1 MQYIPKLPVISRSVA
16 MVLLILLVAGCSTTR
31 KSVRSP
37 EARLM
42 ESYNKWRGT
51 PYRLGGN
58 SLSGVDCSAFVQI
71 VMRDQFGVQLPRT
84 TDQQLRTGQRVRKNR
99 LRTGDLIYFRTSRT
113 TLHVGIMLDK
123 QRFIH
128 ASTSSGV
135 MISSINERYWNR
147 RYIGGRRVI

>member
-1 MQYIPKLPVISRSVA
+1 MLQLPKLPEYSRSVA
-16 MVLLILLVAGCSTTR
+16 VVMLVLFVAGCTSTR
-31 KSVRSP
+31 KSTKSP

-42 ESYNKWRGT
+42 ESYNTWKGT

-84 TDQQLRTGQRVRKNR
+84 TDQQLRTGRRVRKNS

-123 QRFIH
+123 NRFMH

-135 MISSINERYWNR
+135 MISSLNERYWNR

>member
-1 MQYIPKLPVISRSVA
+1 MQYKPKLPDISRSVA
-16 MVLLILLVAGCSTTR
+16 MVLLIILVAGCSSTR
-31 KSVRSP
+31 KSTRSP

-42 ESYNKWRGT
+42 ESYNKWKGT

-113 TLHVGIMLDK
+113 TLHVGIMVDR
-123 QRFIH
+123 QRFMH

-135 MISSINERYWNR
+135 MISSINERYWSR